1 MKLLR
6 SAAALEDS
14 HVDILDHLYLFLDL
28 KAAGKIDWLKI
39 AASPPYNFP
48 HLRRRLPSAAGG
60 EFVAFC
66 PSVVKNASKKVNQW
80 RRWQS
85 FLPGSLGSFGVYL
98 KTILSCCAC
107 AAYCRDDNMPTKTIA
122 LLTVCFLSSPGIIFH
137 SSPIL
142 GGFFMRRLS
151 SKVSRVS
158 RPPLIVLLRIQF
170 SKLKVPD
177 TVWFLLDCTRVLLRY
192 YILFILKQ

>member
-6 SAAALEDS
+6 SASAREDS
-14 HVDILDHLYLFLDL
+14 YVDILDHLYYLFLDL
-28 KAAGKIDWLKI
+28 KVAGKIDWLKI
-39 AASPPYNFP
+39 AASPPYNFLF
-48 HLRRRLPSAAGG
+48 LRRRLPSAAGG

-66 PSVVKNASKKVNQW
+66 QSVGKNASKKVNQW

-122 LLTVCFLSSPGIIFH
+122 LLTVCLLASPGIIFD
-137 SSPIL
+137 SSSIL
-142 GGFFMRRLS
+142 GGSFTRRLFR
-151 SKVSRVS
+151 KASRV
-158 RPPLIVLLRIQF
+158 
-170 SKLKVPD
+170 
-177 TVWFLLDCTRVLLRY
+177 
-192 YILFILKQ
+192 